1 MSKKLLGVSKPLKY
15 LIITNPDG
23 RHTGQSA
30 GPITLKGARQLLK
43 NETICVYIFKVPTT
57 MYHNL
62 MFKYPLSEY
71 YSCLEI
77 NQYKDDVWTSLN
89 VINKEEKNFTE
100 YIEII
105 GEYNEVYN
113 EYEYN
118 IKHKTI

>member
-1 MSKKLLGVSKPLKY
+1 MSKKLLGNPKPLKY
-15 LIITNPDG
+15 LVITNPDG
-23 RHTGQSA
+23 GHTGQNA
-30 GPITLKGARQLLK
+30 GSITLKEAKQLLK
-43 NETICVYIFKVPTT
+43 NETICVYIFKVPTS

-89 VINKEEKNFTE
+89 VINKEEKDFTE